1 MLLSYEFKGLKI
13 NEENE
18 ARKEKRTK
26 FLGAQLRRA
35 QQFNGFDEFIA
46 YSSVGEVDD
55 IFDN

>member
-1 MLLSYEFKGLKI
+1 MKQ
-13 NEENE
+13 
-18 ARKEKRTK
+18 EKKKTK
-26 FLGAQLRRA
+26 FLGAQLCRA